1 MRLHVLVIRSVKR
14 GIEHTARSIVDV
26 VVSAIHNEASETD
39 GHCDST
45 ESEDAKKTDWR
56 LRSFRLNM
64 IKKGRMKT
72 AGRLVSRAALT
83 SCDEV

>member
-39 GHCDST
+39 DHCDST
-45 ESEDAKKTDWR
+45 ESEDAKKTDLLAPAKLQAEYDKER
-56 LRSFRLNM
+56 KNENCRQ
-64 IKKGRMKT
+64 
-72 AGRLVSRAALT
+72 VSKQGCINEL
-83 SCDEV
+83 